1 MLSTCW
7 GRFAGS
13 KVLEWELEELGH
25 ETYEQDAHGSAL
37 LHEYMNSTATAET
50 YIRHLHAHRGTAG
63 T

>member
-1 MLSTCW
+1 MVMLSTCW

-37 LHEYMNSTATAET
+37 LHEYTDGTATA
-50 YIRHLHAHRGTAG
+50 
-63 T
+63 